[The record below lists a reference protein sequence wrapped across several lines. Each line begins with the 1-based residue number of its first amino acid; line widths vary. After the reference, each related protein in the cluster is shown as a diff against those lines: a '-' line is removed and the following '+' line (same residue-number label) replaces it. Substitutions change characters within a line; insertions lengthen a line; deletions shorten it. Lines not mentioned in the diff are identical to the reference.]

1 MREIDP
7 TKMTQVNKAIDN
19 YEQYY
24 LTIGRPIVDEAVG
37 ELDNIVNDIK
47 RYLRRCRELDLE
59 FDSNSLQRM
68 VVDIS
73 TCMYYTREKMAKIQ
87 LDADV
92 AEMNYKN
99 AVNEAYLKKQGLHDA
114 GTKYSVKQ
122 LMAFAETEALE
133 ESIINFVYNQA
144 VKEINSKLEDADNI
158 YKACSKSLS
167 AVMNDARLFNSSERY
182 TA

>member
-1 MREIDP
+1 MRLIDP
-7 TKMTQVNKAIDN
+7 TKMSQVNKEIDS

-24 LTIGRPIVDEAVG
+24 LTIGRPLVDEAVG
-37 ELDNIVNDIK
+37 ELDKIVSDIK
-47 RYLRRCRELDLE
+47 NYLNRCRQLDLE

-68 VVDIS
+68 VMDIS
-73 TCMYYTREKMAKIQ
+73 SCMYYTREKMSKVQ

-99 AVNEAYLKKQGLHDA
+99 AVNEAYLRKQGQHDA

-133 ESIINFVYNQA
+133 ESVINFVYNQA

-167 AVMNDARLFNSSERY
+167 AVMNDTKLFNSSERY
-182 TA
+182 ST